1 MNAGAVDQSIA
12 VAMQSVTHAARPADT
27 ASCAAS
33 SQVSLVGPAGS
44 LPTQAWNWS
53 MQPPSRSVAATFRE
67 PAHHIMCQH
76 EQRALIVHKAAFLVT
91 VDAAVLTTRLE
102 FGPPPRYSRSAL
114 LVIPMTARAE
124 DQFPRP

>member
-12 VAMQSVTHAARPADT
+12 IAMQSVTHAARPADT

-53 MQPPSRSVAATFRE
+53 MQPPSRSVAATFKE
-67 PAHHIMCQH
+67 PAHRITF
-76 EQRALIVHKAAFLVT
+76 QRRRRAPVVCKTAFLVRWMSPFSPR
-91 VDAAVLTTRLE
+91 VLGELPLE
-102 FGPPPRYSRSAL
+102 FHLQNKTGAPKCLNAL
-114 LVIPMTARAE
+114 R
-124 DQFPRP
+124 

>member
-12 VAMQSVTHAARPADT
+12 IAMQSVTHAARPADT

-33 SQVSLVGPAGS
+33 SQVSLVGPADS

-67 PAHHIMCQH
+67 PAHRI
-76 EQRALIVHKAAFLVT
+76 T
-91 VDAAVLTTRLE
+91 VPARTENCPYPQYAHLANAGFNVLAGDMLA
-102 FGPPPRYSRSAL
+102 YNSAHYL
-114 LVIPMTARAE
+114 
-124 DQFPRP
+124 